1 MDLLAKE
8 AVSKE
13 NTGTVISFNTSKG
26 FSAHQFFIK
35 YFYDLSLSTGM
46 APVSLALR
54 ETGWRHFDKL
64 V

>member
-54 ETGWRHFDKL
+54 ETG
-64 V
+64 